1 MSGRLVDAADSVL
14 VVIDVQEK
22 FLDRVEPDAR
32 DGVPERIAFVAQSA
46 RFAGVPIVATVET
59 PEQWGHLHPALAGP
73 LDGVPV
79 LRKEVFGLADDPDV
93 FPVVE
98 ATGRRTAVLAGL
110 ETDVCVAHSALSLL
124 DRDYRVVCVAD
135 AVASPGSAHGY
146 GLERMRR
153 EGVTMLCAKQLH
165 YEWLRTVAE
174 AKRFRAQHPGF
185 TNPPGVLL

>member
-73 LDGVPV
+73 RQWSGS
-79 LRKEVFGLADDPDV
+79 RA
-93 FPVVE
+93 
-98 ATGRRTAVLAGL
+98 GRR
-110 ETDVCVAHSALSLL
+110 VAC
-124 DRDYRVVCVAD
+124 R
-135 AVASPGSAHGY
+135 SP
-146 GLERMRR
+146 
-153 EGVTMLCAKQLH
+153 
-165 YEWLRTVAE
+165 LRA
-174 AKRFRAQHPGF
+174 
-185 TNPPGVLL
+185 